1 MRTNYQT
8 IYEQLNPLQL
18 YRDIEARLAE
28 LWRLEA
34 VDPASELAARIRPRR
49 ED

>member
-1 MRTNYQT
+1 MRTNYQA

-49 ED
+49 EE